1 VEGMAVWITLVFA
14 ATFTG
19 AAFVGV
25 LVVRRALEPLF
36 VLFTLGALASSA
48 WAFGTLAQNYERL
61 DALFYA
67 FAFAVAG
74 SAGGYALASTLLW
87 RVALRERIPS
97 LPSALPADNGTAA
110 VIVLGIVEPTL
121 YDERWTASSLMAL
134 ADEELLDAS
143 IVILPFLFL
152 AAKARYRAAGGS
164 SPGVRQLEALSE
176 RLGMALPVDRIGR
189 VWSAATDGAHSLDH
203 VVAAAVATGHR
214 TIVVAQALIAGSR
227 ELDEAKR
234 KVDSLRLAARGVTVT
249 YTDGL
254 WGSERVASLV
264 TAKALAVAHDVS
276 TTGVLLVGVGQPE
289 PRSRTYRSFDERENA
304 FLSRARMLLIERG
317 VPANSVRLA
326 WSEWRTPDVTS
337 GVRHLAALG
346 CSRLL
351 VVPACFPLDSIA
363 TLLDLPM
370 ATRQARVEKSLS
382 VVTLN
387 AWGDDA
393 GLVAELREQTLAIL
407 GDSGMH

>member
-1 VEGMAVWITLVFA
+1 MAVWITLVFA

-19 AAFVGV
+19 VAFVGL
-25 LVVRRALEPLF
+25 LVVRRTLEPLF
-36 VLFTLGALASSA
+36 ALLTLGSLASSA

-61 DALFYA
+61 DALFFA

-87 RVALRERIPS
+87 RLALRERIAS
-97 LPSALPADNGTAA
+97 FPSALPADNGTAA
-110 VIVLGIVEPTL
+110 VVVLGIVEPTL
-121 YDERWTASSLMAL
+121 YDERWTASSLIAL
-134 ADEELLDAS
+134 AEEELLDAS

-164 SPGVRQLEALSE
+164 SPGVGQLEGLAE
-176 RLGMALPVDRIGR
+176 RLGMTLPVDRVGR
-189 VWSAATDGAHSLDH
+189 VWAAATDGAHGLDQ
-203 VVAAAVATGHR
+203 VVMAAVAAGHR
-214 TIVVAQALIAGSR
+214 TIVIAQALIAGSV

-234 KVDSLRLAARGVTVT
+234 KVDSLRLASQGITVA

-264 TAKALAVAHDVS
+264 AAKTLAVAHDVS

-289 PRSRTYRSFDERENA
+289 PRSRTYRSFDEREHA
-304 FLSRARMLLIERG
+304 FLSRAKMLLIERG
-317 VPANSVRLA
+317 VPSNSVRLA

-346 CSRLL
+346 CSRLI
-351 VVPACFPLDSIA
+351 VVPTCFPLDSIA

-370 ATRQARVEKSLS
+370 ATRQARVEDSVS

-393 GLVAELREQTLAIL
+393 GLVAELREQTLTVL
-407 GDSGMH
+407 DESGLH